1 MRRMHR
7 RIVIAVL
14 SIAVALS
21 AAGRDRPIVLETANH
36 TKMRAYNVG
45 ITAFFAVFSAMRQGQ
60 IKSWR
65 DVPRHLLI
73 GGGAGAAFYE
83 AKRMAG
89 NGRRTAGWLIANA
102 TATVL
107 ENTASG
113 EHPIGRIGYTI
124 GPMRFRV
131 ATPYV
136 RTGVAKI
143 DADFS
148 IAEAFFLAYARYEGD
163 SISFRNGLVTVDRD
177 TPWKDGDD
185 VFTGRTFGIFPGVV
199 PGAAPVTWSHEIVH
213 AIQFQQVDAVEPPQ
227 WTFGHDVPP
236 GETRPL
242 LWLRHIRP
250 GYTHLLN
257 LTHDRR
263 NYQDRWYEVEAHWLA
278 EERPV
283 P

>member
-1 MRRMHR
+1 MNR
-7 RIVIAVL
+7 RIVSFALIIAL
-14 SIAVALS
+14 IALPAV
-21 AAGRDRPIVLETANH
+21 GRDRPIELEKANH

-45 ITAFFAVFSAMRQGQ
+45 ITAFFAVFSAMRQR
-60 IKSWR
+60 KLSWR
-65 DVPRHLLI
+65 EVPRHLLV
-73 GGGAGAAFYE
+73 GAAAGAAFYE

-89 NGRRTAGWLIANA
+89 DGRRTAGWLVANA
-102 TATVL
+102 ATTVL

-113 EHPIGRIGYTI
+113 EHPVGRIGYTV

-131 ATPYV
+131 ATPFV

-143 DADFS
+143 DADVS
-148 IAEAFFLAYARYEGD
+148 IAEAAFLAYARYEGD
-163 SISFRNGLVTVDRD
+163 SISFRNGLIAVDRD
-177 TPWKDGDD
+177 TPWEDDGGTY
-185 VFTGRTFGIFPGVV
+185 TGRAFGIFPGVV
-199 PGAAPVTWSHEIVH
+199 PGTAPVVWSHEMVH
-213 AIQFQQVDAVEPPQ
+213 AIQFQQVDSVEPPQ
-227 WTFGHDVPP
+227 WTFGRERAP
-236 GETRPL
+236 GEKRPL
-242 LWLRHIRP
+242 FQLRHIRP